1 MRLNKM
7 TVYTKLEANFYNLQI
22 DKFSETITVHINRS
36 KYFITISKKEN
47 KNNAN
52 TAYWFRK

>member
-52 TAYWFRK
+52 TAY

>member
-1 MRLNKM
+1 MQLNKM
-7 TVYTKLEANFYNLQI
+7 TVHTKLEANFYNLQV
-22 DKFSETITVHINRS
+22 DKFSEIITVHIHRS
-36 KYFITISKKEN
+36 KSVITISKKEN